1 MSGNSNQ
8 QLRKTIGFNA
18 ALSTVVGILIGS
30 GVFSNHKLYIVQL
43 MEGQV

>member
-18 ALSTVVGILIGS
+18 ALFTVVGILIAKNTPTAILCLFLS
-30 GVFSNHKLYIVQL
+30 LFPI
-43 MEGQV
+43 